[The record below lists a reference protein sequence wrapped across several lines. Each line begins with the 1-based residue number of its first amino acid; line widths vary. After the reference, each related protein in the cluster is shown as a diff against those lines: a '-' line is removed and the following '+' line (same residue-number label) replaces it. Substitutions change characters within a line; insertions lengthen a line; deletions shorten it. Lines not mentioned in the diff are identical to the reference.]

1 MRRINILFF
10 VVLGSIFSTQA
21 QSFITFQLGGTN
33 RTIQQASTRKDIA
46 LHYTNLILQYGYLV
60 KPTSEVFGGVN
71 FGYVPSSRER
81 TASGFA
87 GLRYYLKPL
96 NKRLIPFGQFSGEL
110 LFDNSFALTNRDA
123 DFIGSAGMGIDF
135 KAASTISIR
144 GSVVLG
150 LPFFS
155 TGTLNPLTNSGSNL
169 FTGLSLVF
177 HLQKTKTVTPHES
190 QAEIEAVLNRIS
202 TSQVEQAG
210 TKSIQVIDS
219 VSLFKQKTD
228 SLISAPIIV
237 VENKVDSTK
246 ALALDINLDAKERV
260 SNIQSLSD
268 AALDS
273 LFNTQIYFKTDK
285 SWVGLK
291 SAKKLDRVVE
301 LMKKYPEVKIHLKGY
316 TDYRNTVEY
325 NSKLSSKRVK
335 NVYLYLIKHGVPP
348 FRFKTESL
356 SENDPISSK
365 NLQLNRRVEVRI
377 WR

>member
-1 MRRINILFF
+1 VF
-10 VVLGSIFSTQA
+10 
-21 QSFITFQLGGTN
+21 
-33 RTIQQASTRKDIA
+33 
-46 LHYTNLILQYGYLV
+46 HY
-60 KPTSEVFGGVN
+60 
-71 FGYVPSSRER
+71 
-81 TASGFA
+81 
-87 GLRYYLKPL
+87 L
-96 NKRLIPFGQFSGEL
+96 NK
-110 LFDNSFALTNRDA
+110 
-123 DFIGSAGMGIDF
+123 
-135 KAASTISIR
+135 
-144 GSVVLG
+144 
-150 LPFFS
+150 
-155 TGTLNPLTNSGSNL
+155 
-169 FTGLSLVF
+169 
-177 HLQKTKTVTPHES
+177 
-190 QAEIEAVLNRIS
+190 
-202 TSQVEQAG
+202 
-210 TKSIQVIDS
+210 
-219 VSLFKQKTD
+219 KTD

-325 NSKLSSKRVK
+325 NSKLSFKRVH
-335 NVYLYLIKHGVPP
+335 NVYLYLIKQGMPS

-356 SENDPISSK
+356 SENDPISST

>member
-1 MRRINILFF
+1 MRLFILFIF
-10 VVLGSIFSTQA
+10 ISFGSFA
-21 QSFITFQLGGTN
+21 QSSVSLIVGGTD
-33 RTIQQASTRKDIA
+33 RTLQQASTRRDVM
-46 LHYTNLILQYGYLV
+46 LHYTTLGLQFGRLM
-60 KPTSEVFGGVN
+60 KPEAEVFGGVN
-71 FGYVPSSRER
+71 FGFDPSSPPRS
-81 TASGFA
+81 ASASA
-87 GLRYYLKPL
+87 GMRYYLKPL
-96 NKRLIPFGQFSGEL
+96 TKRLIPFGQFSGEL

-155 TGTLNPLTNSGSNL
+155 TGTLSPLTNSGSNL

-177 HLQKTKTVTPHES
+177 HLQKTKTVSPHES

-325 NSKLSSKRVK
+325 NSKLSFKRVK